1 MNLGFVELY
10 LCNFITKVLDMLN
23 ILDAVSCI
31 ITQHVWGRL
40 YFYIYSNN
48 IILFDFMC
56 GDNVD

>member
-40 YFYIYSNN
+40 YFYIYSN
-48 IILFDFMC
+48 ILFYLVSCAEIM
-56 GDNVD
+56 